1 MESRANYALVGLF
14 TLAVLAAVFG
24 FVYWFNSGAGR
35 DKRDVRIIFEGSV
48 TGLGRGSS
56 VLFNGLRVGE
66 VTRIQLR
73 PDDPKQIFAVISVEG
88 STPLKTD
95 TKARIEAQGL
105 AGVVA
110 LQLLGGDRDAPPLV
124 ALQGQDLPVIKA
136 ERSEFQDL
144 LETVRSIANRA
155 NTVLD
160 NVDGLVRTN
169 ASPINQTI
177 ENVRKFSAALGD
189 NSDGVGRLMASFGQ
203 IAETIAPLSQKLGT
217 LSEDLSQVVR
227 AIDQQKITNTLDNV
241 EKFTKALGDSGGDVS
256 KAARETAAL
265 TEKLNGAVDPQKLAA
280 TLNDIQNFA
289 AVLGNSGG
297 EVSRAVRDVAAL
309 ADRFNRTLEENKIA
323 SAIDNIEKFTAA
335 LGGNSASVDK
345 AVKDVAS
352 ITGKLDR
359 AADQIEGVLKGAEAF
374 LNSAAGE
381 EGKGTFAEI
390 TKAAQSIRV
399 LADNLDGRTAQITA
413 GINRFT
419 GPGLRDIE
427 ALAADGRRTLTDL
440 ARTLRNLERNPQ
452 QFIFGGKPPLPQ
464 YNGAR

>member
-14 TLAVLAAVFG
+14 TLAVLAAGFG
-24 FVYWFNSGAGR
+24 FIYWFNSGSGR
-35 DKRDVRIIFEGSV
+35 DKRDVRVIFEGSV
-48 TGLGRGSS
+48 TGLGRGSN

-73 PDDPKQIFAVISVEG
+73 PDDPKQIFAVISVDG

-110 LQLLGGDRDAPPLV
+110 LQLLGGDRDAPALV
-124 ALQGQDLPVIKA
+124 AAQGQDLPVIKA

-144 LETVRSIANRA
+144 LETVRAIAKRTNE
-155 NTVLD
+155 VLD
-160 NVDGLVRTN
+160 NVDGLVKTN
-169 ASPINQTI
+169 ASPITETI
-177 ENVRKFSAALGD
+177 GNIRKFSDALGR
-189 NSDGVGRLMASFGQ
+189 NSEGVDKLMASFGQ
-203 IAETIAPLSQKLGT
+203 IAETFTPLSQKLGV
-217 LSEDLSQVVR
+217 LSDKLTGVVS
-227 AIDQQKITNTLDNV
+227 AVDQKKITDTLDNV
-241 EKFTKALGDSGGDVS
+241 EKFTRALGDSGGDVS
-256 KAARETAAL
+256 KAAREAAAL
-265 TEKLNGAVDPQKLAA
+265 TEKLNSAFDPLKLAA
-280 TLNDIQNFA
+280 TLSDVQNFA
-289 AVLGNSGG
+289 SVLGNSGG

-309 ADRFNRTLEENKIA
+309 ADRFNRTLAEDKIA
-323 SAIDNIEKFTAA
+323 SAIDNIDRFTAA

-345 AVKDVAS
+345 AVRDVAS

-359 AADQIEGVLKGAEAF
+359 AADQIEGVLKGAQAF

-427 ALAADGRRTLTDL
+427 SLAADGKRTLTDL

-464 YNGAR
+464 YGGSR